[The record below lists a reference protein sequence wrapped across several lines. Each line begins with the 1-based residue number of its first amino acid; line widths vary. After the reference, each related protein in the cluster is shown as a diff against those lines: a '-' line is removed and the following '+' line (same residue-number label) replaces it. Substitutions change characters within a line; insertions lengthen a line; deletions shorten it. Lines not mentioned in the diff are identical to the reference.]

1 MTANDAE
8 LPAALRERLQFIGL
22 DEAALARIR
31 AIEPALL
38 ELLPQAL
45 SSFYAQIAG
54 VPEVARHF
62 SGPAQIDHARQRQ
75 GRHWAAI
82 AGGRLDAAYFASAN
96 VVGNVHARIGLAP
109 KWYIG
114 GYGLIVETLVEGVVK
129 TFAGR
134 RKGWGAGR
142 RNEETQSLAG
152 ALSALLKAVLVDID
166 IAVSTYFDRT
176 SAETAELNQQIGRVV
191 SAAEAGDFTGRVEVS
206 TSNGEIARLA
216 GSVNNLMTS
225 VETGISATIAV
236 LASLARADLT
246 QRMGGAYQGAFA
258 ALQADVNAVGDK
270 LSSII
275 GELRATSSAVRTATS
290 EILIGTND
298 LSRRTSRQAST
309 IEEASAAIEQVAATV
324 ADNARRAEEAGMR
337 AGVAARHA
345 QAGNQVMQ
353 AATGAMDKITESSAR
368 IATIVET
375 MEGIAFQTNLLALNA
390 SVEAARAG
398 EAGSGFAVVAI
409 EVRRLAQSA
418 AQAAS
423 EIGALIERSTQ
434 DVEAGSR
441 LVADATRTL
450 SGMFETVEANARAM
464 DEIALASREQ
474 AAAIA
479 EVSAAVRQLDEITQH
494 NAALVEQT
502 NAAIEQT
509 EAQAGDL
516 DRIVEGFTIGGGKSR
531 LTVVPR

>member
-1 MTANDAE
+1 MTATDAPT
-8 LPAALRERLQFIGL
+8 PAALRERLQFIGL

-31 AIEPALL
+31 AIEPTILEHLPNAL
-38 ELLPQAL
+38 AD
-45 SSFYAQIAG
+45 FYDKIAG
-54 VPEVARHF
+54 VPEVSRHF
-62 SGPAQIDHARQRQ
+62 ANLAQIDHARQRQ
-75 GRHWAAI
+75 GKHWTAI
-82 AGGRLDAAYFASAN
+82 AGGRLDGDYFASAN

-109 KWYIG
+109 KWYLG
-114 GYGLIVETLVEGVVK
+114 GYGLIVETLVTGVIK
-129 TFAGR
+129 GFSGR
-134 RKGWGAGR
+134 RKSWRPGR
-142 RNEETQSLAG
+142 QEVDTVALAG
-152 ALSALLKAVLVDID
+152 SLSALFKAVLIDID

-191 SAAEAGDFTGRVEVS
+191 SAAEAGDFTGRVAVA
-206 TSNGEIARLA
+206 TSNEEIARLA
-216 GSVNNLMTS
+216 GSVNNLMAS

-246 QRMGGAYQGAFA
+246 QRMGGDYQGSFA
-258 ALQADVNAVGDK
+258 ALQTDVNAVGDK
-270 LSSII
+270 LSAII
-275 GELRATSSAVRTATS
+275 GELRATSHAVRTATS

-324 ADNARRAEEAGMR
+324 AENARLAEAAGTR
-337 AGVAARHA
+337 AGRAARDA
-345 QAGNQVMQ
+345 ETGNQVMQ
-353 AATGAMDKITESSAR
+353 AATGAMEKITASSAQ

-418 AQAAS
+418 AKAAS
-423 EIGALIERSTQ
+423 EIGTLIERSTR

-441 LVADATRTL
+441 LVAEATQTL
-450 SGMFETVEANARAM
+450 SGMLETVQANAGAM
-464 DEIALASREQ
+464 VDIAQASRDQ

-479 EVSAAVRQLDEITQH
+479 EVATAVRQLDEITQH

-502 NAAIEQT
+502 NAAIQQT

-516 DRIVEGFTIGGGKSR
+516 DRIVEGFTIGKGKPAITLVR
-531 LTVVPR
+531 G